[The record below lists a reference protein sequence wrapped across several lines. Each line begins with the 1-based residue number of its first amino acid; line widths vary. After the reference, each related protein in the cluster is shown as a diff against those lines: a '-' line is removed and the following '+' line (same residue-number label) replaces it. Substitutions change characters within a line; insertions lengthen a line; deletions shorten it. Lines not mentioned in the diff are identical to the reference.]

1 MVDERESPSA
11 GWREVYD
18 EMEAD
23 PDVEAATHRCPDCG
37 QQCEN
42 VLRDVYECEEHGV
55 FRASASGGEKESP
68 TGGEDG
74 TADTDSEVS
83 DADDAPNEAPG
94 EDETSDTDE
103 SDELQNPA
111 KGHAD

>member
-23 PDVEAATHRCPDCG
+23 PEIEEATYPCPDCG

-42 VLRDVYECEEHGV
+42 VIRDVYGCEEHGV
-55 FRASASGGEKESP
+55 FRASASDGDSESP
-68 TGGEDG
+68 NAEDE
-74 TADTDSEVS
+74 TRDADETP
-83 DADDAPNEAPG
+83 DADDAPDEGDDAP
-94 EDETSDTDE
+94 DEG
-103 SDELQNPA
+103 DELKNPTR
-111 KGHAD
+111 GPAD

>member
-11 GWREVYD
+11 GWCEVYD

-23 PDVEAATHRCPDCG
+23 PDVEEATHRCPDCG

-55 FRASASGGEKESP
+55 FRASASGGESEVS
-68 TGGEDG
+68 TDGEDG
-74 TADTDSEVS
+74 PVDADSEVP
-83 DADDAPNEAPG
+83 DADDAPEENDDAENRARG
-94 EDETSDTDE
+94 SAST
-103 SDELQNPA
+103 A
-111 KGHAD
+111 